1 MDIPFMKKKQQAQII
16 PGKGF
21 APIDRVREMASRGFS
36 EPEMIDVLR
45 REGFSADE
53 VDKALTQAL
62 RIGVTGEQPQQMQ
75 QPQWQPVYQ
84 RQEPQQQ
91 QQFQWP
97 SQQQMP
103 PIQQQ
108 QPPQQIPQMQQPQQ
122 PQAQKQPSNPSG
134 LPTLESLE
142 MQQPQESM
150 PQIPETSLPEGYY
163 TQQYSNEDYI
173 DYIVQQR
180 VTEITEKMQEF
191 QSRYQDLQKKIEELS
206 GDLRAANV
214 KASPATSQMV
224 SKMEQFTETV
234 NDVDNRLS
242 GLEKAFKETLPAL
255 IDSVRALSDLVQK
268 TKRSE

>member
-1 MDIPFMKKKQQAQII
+1 MDIPFMKKKQTAQII

-62 RIGVTGEQPQQMQ
+62 RIGVTGEQPQPQMQ
-75 QPQWQPVYQ
+75 QQWQPVYQ
-84 RQEPQQQ
+84 RAEQPQ

-97 SQQQMP
+97 SQQQMQP
-103 PIQQQ
+103 VPQQQVPQPIMQQ
-108 QPPQQIPQMQQPQQ
+108 QPPI
-122 PQAQKQPSNPSG
+122 QKQEPKATASG

-142 MQQPQESM
+142 MQQPQEAM

-163 TQQYSNEDYI
+163 SQQYSNEDYI

-191 QSRYQDLQKKIEELS
+191 QSRYQDLQRKIEELS
-206 GDLRAANV
+206 TDLRAANV
-214 KASPATSQMV
+214 KSGPVNSQMV
-224 SKMEQFTETV
+224 SKMDQFSETV
-234 NDVDNRLS
+234 SDVDNRLS

-268 TKRSE
+268 AKRVE